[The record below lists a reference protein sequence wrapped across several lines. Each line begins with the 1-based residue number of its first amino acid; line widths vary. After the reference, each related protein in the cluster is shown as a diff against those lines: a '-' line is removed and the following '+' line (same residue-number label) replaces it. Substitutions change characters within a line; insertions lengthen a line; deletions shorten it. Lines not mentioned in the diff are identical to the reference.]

1 MAIQPLD
8 SGRKS
13 HFIRPASRINQ
24 AYRQTHDLYHER
36 TYPPDFL
43 ADYETVREWIFIT
56 ASYSGIEQAM
66 KCLLQMRGIKYG
78 KIHDLY
84 ALFQKMVAEE
94 QNPVRRSY
102 KIYQSLHDYIPPTTA
117 DDFLKIIDNG
127 YGRWRYYLLEGK
139 PPPKNH
145 TGVTLD
151 IWGALTC
158 IIQARVFA
166 DHGLRT
172 VKDRIS
178 DHLANRQSAAFRKDA
193 WANPPNTS
201 HWQALSNLL
210 NSRPIR
216 INYYADL
223 IWRNTHNKPIQQHEI
238 GALAPALLQQ
248 HETSDKEPSDIDNDY
263 RQFLDSAGRYRI
275 QWDPRQDR
283 FVHTDNAQDPPVPA
297 VGR

>member
-1 MAIQPLD
+1 MTIQPQD
-8 SGRKS
+8 SERKS
-13 HFIRPASRINQ
+13 HFIEPASRIIQ

-84 ALFQKMVAEE
+84 ALFQIMVAKE

-102 KIYQSLHDYIPPTTA
+102 KIYQSLHDYISPTTA
-117 DDFLKIIDNG
+117 DDFLKIIDKG
-127 YGRWRYYLLEGK
+127 YGLWRYYLLEGK
-139 PPPKNH
+139 PLPRNH
-145 TGVTLD
+145 TGAMLD
-151 IWGALTC
+151 MWGALTC
-158 IIQARVFA
+158 IIQARVFG

-172 VKDRIS
+172 VKDRIT
-178 DHLANRQSAAFRKDA
+178 DHLVNRQSDAFKKDTT
-193 WANPPNTS
+193 ANPPNTS
-201 HWQALSNLL
+201 HWPALSNLI
-210 NSRPIR
+210 NSQPIQ

-223 IWRNTHNKPIQQHEI
+223 IWRHAHDKPIKQHEL
-238 GALAPALLQQ
+238 GALGPALLQK
-248 HETSDKEPSDIDNDY
+248 HETNDKAPRNIDNDY

-275 QWDPRQDR
+275 QWDPSHDR
-283 FVHTDNAQDPPVPA
+283 FVHTDHL
-297 VGR
+297 